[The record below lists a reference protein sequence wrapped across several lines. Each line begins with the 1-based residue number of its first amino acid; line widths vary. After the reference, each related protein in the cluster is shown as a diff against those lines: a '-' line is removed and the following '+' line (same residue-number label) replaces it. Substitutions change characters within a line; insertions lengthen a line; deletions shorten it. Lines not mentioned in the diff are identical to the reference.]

1 VFKIFENLT
10 IEDVPD
16 LVINEI
22 IKEINLD
29 PTIYNKMFLKILAS
43 LEDLLRELNND
54 KSSVISNSFIEYIIT
69 FEFSAKSIQLVIN
82 DKKELIKIMPSEV
95 ESIKLNTSSIINAV
109 EQIKKIQNERLGK
122 LNPEELLV
130 VLTTWIS

>member
-1 VFKIFENLT
+1 MFKIFENLT

-130 VLTTWIS
+130 VLTT

>member
-1 VFKIFENLT
+1 MFKIFENLT